1 MGRFIFTQDDIN
13 SSGSEELIIVNTI
26 ADLQNINTTSLTNA
40 TVRVLGYY
48 TPNDGGEGDFI
59 FNSTSTSTPDNG
71 AIVEPETGPGRWF
84 RVCADEINVL
94 WYGCKGDGA
103 TDNSQYLQAANSYAQ
118 AQAWNLYVP
127 EGNYAIDSNPA
138 FTVPVRFACNAIF
151 SWSGFSM
158 PIDAII
164 NDYTQHFACT
174 SSATVAFKNV
184 SEIYPEWF
192 GALGDGSLTSNT
204 PGTDNTA
211 PVQSAVNSAIAGN
224 WIVFNSAKK
233 YWCGQIIWK
242 PGVNLKGTQPF
253 ENDTG
258 TNSSTEYQSCLQYN
272 SSATSFIELS
282 NSMTGGLRGIVV
294 QDLVID
300 GNSQAT
306 VILNL
311 NTKNSLIR
319 SCTIRNAMSGI
330 AFSGITADSSLNQV
344 IGCNLKT
351 LATAISATGATSC

>member
-1 MGRFIFTQDDIN
+1 MIILSPVPKLQFISNNGVPLAGCKVYTYQAGTSTPIATYSDETGLNYNQNPILLDAGGRASVWIDSNISYKYVIMNSNGTVLFTQDNIN

-84 RVCADEINVL
+84 RVCADEINIL

-118 AQAWNLYVP
+118 AWAWNLYVP

-158 PIDAII
+158 PIDVII

-204 PGTDNTA
+204 QARTILPL
-211 PVQSAVNSAIAGN
+211 
-224 WIVFNSAKK
+224 F
-233 YWCGQIIWK
+233 
-242 PGVNLKGTQPF
+242 
-253 ENDTG
+253 
-258 TNSSTEYQSCLQYN
+258 
-272 SSATSFIELS
+272 
-282 NSMTGGLRGIVV
+282 
-294 QDLVID
+294 
-300 GNSQAT
+300 SQ
-306 VILNL
+306 
-311 NTKNSLIR
+311 R
-319 SCTIRNAMSGI
+319 
-330 AFSGITADSSLNQV
+330 
-344 IGCNLKT
+344 
-351 LATAISATGATSC
+351 